1 VSASQQ
7 HHLPLPIPLPTHSL
21 QVDVPQVSS
30 SAAFTVLLRQHL
42 LQSGACCMK
51 LLRRIVRPRR
61 IPSAATVSGV
71 HRAAIW
77 AGPHCS
83 ASPAASSQAML
94 TSRQEVQLAR
104 QLTDVAVANRNL
116 IIVRCASAHLATALR
131 VSFAFQ
137 CRASRVR
144 VAHRASVSHSSV
156 AFQRRVSASRS
167 SVAFQRRVSASRFSV
182 AFSASR
188 FQRRVLCIAHRESRI
203 ARRASRIANGASFI
217 AHRVSRIAHRTL
229 RIAHRASRIVH
240 RASYVS
246 LAHRASASH
255 IAN

>member
-1 VSASQQ
+1 MSASQQ
-7 HHLPLPIPLPTHSL
+7 HHRPLPIPLPTHSL

-42 LQSGACCMK
+42 LQSRACCMK

-104 QLTDVAVANRNL
+104 QLTEVAVANRNL
-116 IIVRCASAHLATALR
+116 SIVRCASAHLATALR
-131 VSFAFQ
+131 VSFAFH

-144 VAHRASVSHSSV
+144 VAHRASRVSVVHRASASRIARRSV
-156 AFQRRVSASRS
+156 ALQRRVP
-167 SVAFQRRVSASRFSV
+167 ASRFSV
-182 AFSASR
+182 TFSASR
-188 FQRRVLCIAHRESRI
+188 F
-203 ARRASRIANGASFI
+203 
-217 AHRVSRIAHRTL
+217 
-229 RIAHRASRIVH
+229 VH
-240 RASYVS
+240 RAS
-246 LAHRASASH
+246 
-255 IAN
+255 